1 MKFEGSTASRK
12 FPRKELSVTYFGLT
26 PKVSHRS
33 NTDSVDG
40 WSVSNRGAGYLF
52 GKDPVEL
59 FSKTNNISLITRAHQ
74 LVMEGYKYMFG
85 EKLATVWSAPN
96 YYYKCGN
103 VASILELDENLQRY
117 YKIFEAAP
125 LDNKLPGVRKVASY
139 FL

>member
-1 MKFEGSTASRK
+1 LRSALVRSR
-12 FPRKELSVTYFGLT
+12 RYFRAH
-26 PKVSHRS
+26 V
-33 NTDSVDG
+33 DSVDG
-40 WSVSNRGAGYLF
+40 WATSNRGAGYLF
-52 GKDPVEL
+52 GKDPVDQ
-59 FSKTNNISLITRAHQ
+59 FNKINGVSLICRAHQ

-125 LDNKLPGVRKVASY
+125 LENKLQGARKVPSY

>member
-1 MKFEGSTASRK
+1 M
-12 FPRKELSVTYFGLT
+12 
-26 PKVSHRS
+26 
-33 NTDSVDG
+33 DG